1 MDADEYDIELQKLK
15 LQLRKTRDRVDYL
28 NDEISIHKSV
38 IHAYKNKHSGL
49 LISYDRL
56 VNRFEANFKF
66 HSYIKDVL
74 DQTADLM
81 ENYNAVH
88 EDSETVQTRVSD
100 AVKARRTRAPDGT
113 ATRKKRVRQEGC
125 QPER

>member
-1 MDADEYDIELQKLK
+1 MNAYEYDIELQKLK
-15 LQLRKTRDRVDYL
+15 LHLRRTRDRVAHL
-28 NDEISIHKSV
+28 NDEINIHKSV
-38 IHAYKNKHSGL
+38 IRGYRNRHSDL

-56 VNRFEANFKF
+56 VNKFEANFKF
-66 HSYIKDVL
+66 HSYIRDVL

-81 ENYNAVH
+81 ENCNAVH
-88 EDSETVQTRVSD
+88 EDSETIQTRVSD
-100 AVKARRTRAPDGT
+100 AVKARRTRAPNGT